1 MQGRFC
7 GRQISD
13 HYGIR
18 GGGELASFLGYDPDA
33 PTALP
38 VPVLL
43 ALKISYSMIR
53 ETWQGSHIKQKSMIS
68 IIL

>member
-13 HYGIR
+13 HHGIR
-18 GGGELASFLGYDPDA
+18 GGGGLASFLGYDPDA

-43 ALKISYSMIR
+43 ALKISSGMIC
-53 ETWQGSHIKQKSMIS
+53 EAW
-68 IIL
+68 